1 MNINAISDKGGN
13 RIILCGLDS
22 SHNVITPPVHGVSAL
37 DAGYIFQSS
46 FEQKAAKEQFK
57 SEDGLVRAVDYSY
70 ETRTTAILMQRDKTL
85 IDFLTNTV
93 KGKLYLQYHYRGIA
107 GAKFQEIFSVVKVTP
122 QTKIDTPGA
131 AKSFPYEAIHMAL
144 DSSFTISAGVISAI
158 ESALDVDIKTT
169 GPVVIP
175 PGRDFI
181 LAETDVT

>member
-13 RIILCGLDS
+13 RIILCELDPS
-22 SHNVITPPVHGVSAL
+22 LNVLTPPVHGVNAL
-37 DAGYIFQSS
+37 DAGYILQSS

-85 IDFLTNTV
+85 VDFLTQTV

-107 GAKFQEIFSVVKVTP
+107 GAKYQEIFSVVKVTP

-131 AKSFPYEAIHMAL
+131 AKSFPYEAVHMVVDASL
-144 DSSFTISAGVISAI
+144 TISSAVISAI
-158 ESALDVDIKTT
+158 ESELDVDIKTS

-175 PGRDFI
+175 SGKEFVI
-181 LAETDVT
+181 VETDVS